1 MRSMKTN
8 ILQTHTLKTMLVALT
23 LLVTGCSSIV
33 NGSTQQLSV
42 KAMPEQA
49 HIRLLTA
56 NGDLLKEQQGSL
68 TYLMKRH
75 TGYFEGAE
83 YKLEVGYDGYQSQS
97 IELMPTTSGWYLA
110 GNLFFGGLIGWLV
123 VDPLTG
129 GMWVIEASNQQET
142 DALNVTLLKMATPE
156 MMENAVKVN

>member
-1 MRSMKTN
+1 
-8 ILQTHTLKTMLVALT
+8 MLVALT

-97 IELMPTTSGWYLA
+97 IELMPTTSA
-110 GNLFFGGLIGWLV
+110 GIWRATCFLV
-123 VDPLTG
+123 V
-129 GMWVIEASNQQET
+129 
-142 DALNVTLLKMATPE
+142 
-156 MMENAVKVN
+156 